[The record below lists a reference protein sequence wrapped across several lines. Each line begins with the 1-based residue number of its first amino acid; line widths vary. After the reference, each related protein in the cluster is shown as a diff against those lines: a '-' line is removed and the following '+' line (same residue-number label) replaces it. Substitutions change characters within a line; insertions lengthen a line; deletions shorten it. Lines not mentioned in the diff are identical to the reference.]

1 MLKTEKEMKEIASSQ
16 IGKSAC
22 GPTAVLNILSILNYS
37 NIPKKEELLNLF
49 PARIRNYKTNNLREY
64 LLSRI
69 SFRNN
74 RLY

>member
-1 MLKTEKEMKEIASSQ
+1 MLKTEFEMKEISISQ

-37 NIPKKEELLNLF
+37 NIPTKEELLNFF
-49 PARIRNYKTNNLREY
+49 PARTRNYKTKNLREY

-69 SFRNN
+69 RA
-74 RLY
+74 